1 MTLHWGLLI
10 VINMSNGVNSLLTWT
25 LALSSTYRQI
35 DSIVYVRLRLNRLIV
50 LLFYVDS
57 EVN

>member
-1 MTLHWGLLI
+1 
-10 VINMSNGVNSLLTWT
+10 MSNGVNSLLTWT